1 MDVLLVA
8 AKKEKIADYTGV
20 IAQAGRQPVV
30 VDVDAFAMQNA
41 FEANYDVDPSAVT
54 VLMNMGA
61 SAVNINIVSGPASIF
76 TRDVSIGGNAYTE
89 AVQREFNLTFERAEA
104 TKRGMAGDERTDDV
118 DAVLRAVSDNV
129 LLEIQK
135 TFDFYRSTAA
145 SDRLDRVMLCGGAAR
160 VHGFA
165 GALADRFGL
174 SVEPLNPFRRI
185 AFDAAGAGVEADDAA
200 STAVVAVGL
209 ALRRAGDR

>member
-1 MDVLLVA
+1 
-8 AKKEKIADYTGV
+8 
-20 IAQAGRQPVV
+20 
-30 VDVDAFAMQNA
+30 
-41 FEANYDVDPSAVT
+41 
-54 VLMNMGA
+54 
-61 SAVNINIVSGPASIF
+61 VNINIVSGAASIF

-104 TKRGMAGDERTDDV
+104 TKRGMAGDERADEV

-165 GALADRFGL
+165 GALSDRFGL
-174 SVEPLNPFRRI
+174 PVEPLNPFRRI
-185 AFDAAGAGVEADDAA
+185 GFDAGRAGVDAEEAA

>member
-1 MDVLLVA
+1 MALAVALALPSLRAETLTPGLIEIHFHGLMGIDTNQATADDFRRMSAEA
-8 AKKEKIADYTGV
+8 AKRGL
-20 IAQAGRQPVV
+20 AG
-30 VDVDAFAMQNA
+30 
-41 FEANYDVDPSAVT
+41 E
-54 VLMNMGA
+54 
-61 SAVNINIVSGPASIF
+61 
-76 TRDVSIGGNAYTE
+76 
-89 AVQREFNLTFERAEA
+89 ERA
-104 TKRGMAGDERTDDV
+104 DEV

-135 TFDFYRSTAA
+135 TFEFYRSTAA
-145 SDRLDRVMLCGGAAR
+145 SDRLDRLMLCGGGAR

-174 SVEPLNPFRRI
+174 PVEPIDPFRRI
-185 AFDAAGAGVEADDAA
+185 TFDAARAGADAEDAA

>member
-1 MDVLLVA
+1 
-8 AKKEKIADYTGV
+8 
-20 IAQAGRQPVV
+20 
-30 VDVDAFAMQNA
+30 
-41 FEANYDVDPSAVT
+41 
-54 VLMNMGA
+54 
-61 SAVNINIVSGPASIF
+61 
-76 TRDVSIGGNAYTE
+76 
-89 AVQREFNLTFERAEA
+89 
-104 TKRGMAGDERTDDV
+104 
-118 DAVLRAVSDNV
+118 VLRAVSDNV

-200 STAVVAVGL
+200 STGVVAVGL